1 MFGRFDAYILGRI
14 TRDITIS
21 KLQNGSSFCR
31 FSVAVNKRK
40 FVGKDGTE
48 VTPPADFFD
57 LVAYGP
63 IADSIAS
70 HAKRGSVISA
80 NVQYAP
86 YTNTT
91 QKDGVT
97 TVYHNVQWKVL
108 AGYDILETGRDNN
121 SGDIGNQNEATA
133 DSYGGGSNG
142 YDYVPEEAAPPD
154 CSEVPMS
161 QQEAN
166 LIASELPF

>member
-21 KLQNGSSFCR
+21 KMQNGSSFCR

-40 FVGKDGTE
+40 YVGKDGAE
-48 VTPPADFFD
+48 VTPPADYFD

-97 TVYHNVQWKVL
+97 TVYQNVQWKVL
-108 AGYDILETGRDNN
+108 AGYDIFETGRGNN
-121 SGDIGNQNEATA
+121 GGDIGSQNEAAA

-142 YDYVPEEAAPPD
+142 YDYVPEEAASPD
-154 CSEVPMS
+154 YSEVPMS

>member
-21 KLQNGSSFCR
+21 KMQNGSSFCR

-40 FVGKDGTE
+40 YVGKDGAE
-48 VTPPADFFD
+48 VTPPADYFD

-97 TVYHNVQWKVL
+97 TVYQNVQWKVL
-108 AGYDILETGRDNN
+108 AGYDIFETGRGN
-121 SGDIGNQNEATA
+121 SGGDIGSQNEAAA

-142 YDYVPEEAAPPD
+142 YDYIPEETASPD
-154 CSEVPMS
+154 YSEVPMT

-166 LIASELPF
+166 LIESELPF